1 MARPASRKILESRR
15 PDSGHLVKPE
25 RLQVVLEAIRDAGGR
40 GITKAGLARR
50 LGDVAMRTVDR
61 AIQLLE

>member
-1 MARPASRKILESRR
+1 MARSASRKILDSPR

-25 RLQVVLEAIRDAGGR
+25 RLQVVLEAVRDAGER

-50 LGDVAMRTVDR
+50 
-61 AIQLLE
+61 